1 MCADPK
7 QGELMKQWRATA
19 AAVLAIIASASGA
32 LGEDKVD
39 VEVLHSWTSASESAA
54 MRVLVD
60 AINSSGGKW
69 VDAAVSAGTREQA
82 ATNRIVGGNPPT
94 TFMTS
99 FGTVKSLS
107 GQHLLR
113 NVDQVAEKEKW
124 RDVLPAEI
132 VKWNAGDGHFYAV
145 QTTIQSLNMMYYS
158 REVLAKSGIK
168 EIPTTWDGL
177 FGMFDKVRAAGF
189 IPLAQSGT
197 PSFELNLFGTVLAS
211 VDGGKVY
218 RQILAEKKSDAV
230 HSAEFAKAVTIFRR
244 LKSYTDAGAEGR
256 NWNDTTALVVTN
268 RAAMQFIGEYGRG
281 EYVAAGK
288 NSQTDYGCNVGLDN
302 SVVVLGGDIFAFP
315 ETKDPKAMAAQ
326 DLVATTFLSKEVQTQ
341 FAVKRGSMPART
353 DLDPSK
359 FDPCVQVGYKLAKQ
373 PENVV
378 LSPYVYLD
386 PQTLGEIRDLIT
398 ELWSNDTLEPQD
410 FIDEFAAKFE

>member
-1 MCADPK
+1 
-7 QGELMKQWRATA
+7 MKQWRAA
-19 AAVLAIIASASGA
+19 ATVALAVIASASGA
-32 LGEDKVD
+32 LGDDKVN
-39 VEVLHSWTSASESAA
+39 VEILHSWTSASESAA

-60 AINSSGGKW
+60 AINASGGKW
-69 VDAAVSAGTREQA
+69 VDAAVSAGSREQA

-94 TFMTS
+94 AFMTS

-107 GQHLLR
+107 GQGLLR
-113 NVDQVAEKEKW
+113 NVDQVAVEEKW

-158 REVLAKSGIK
+158 REVLAKSGIN
-168 EIPTTWDGL
+168 EIPKTWDGL
-177 FGMFDKVRAAGF
+177 FETFDKIRAAGF

-211 VDGGKVY
+211 INGGSLY
-218 RQILAEKKSDAV
+218 RQILAEKNSDAV
-230 HSAEFAKAVTIFRR
+230 HSPEFAKAVEIFRR
-244 LKSYTDAGAEGR
+244 LKTYTDPGAEGR

-288 NSQTDYGCNVGLDN
+288 NSKTDYGCNVGIDS

-315 ETKDPKAMAAQ
+315 ETKDPKAVAAQ
-326 DLVATTFLSKEVQTQ
+326 NMVARTFLDKEVQTQ
-341 FAVKRGSMPART
+341 FAVNRGSMPART
-353 DLDPSK
+353 DLDPAK
-359 FDPCVQVGYKLAKQ
+359 FDPCVQVGYTLAKQ
-373 PENVV
+373 PAKVV

-386 PQTLGEIRDLIT
+386 PQALGEIRDLVT
-398 ELWSNDTLEPQD
+398 ELWSNDTLDPQT
-410 FIDEFAAKFE
+410 FVDEFASKFE